1 MTNLQQLYDS
11 WKNRSRPN
19 VKWKMAG
26 DMPGRL
32 PWLVEN
38 FSGLDT
44 ITEFG
49 SYQGCS
55 TAGWLMCKPK
65 KLLAVDWGSYL
76 DVDLYK
82 AAADSA
88 GIKFEFVQSDDL
100 AIDIDP
106 TDLLFIDTRHTEEHT
121 YLELKKHADKAKRF
135 LAFHDINPARFATPL
150 GIKKYLDEYPG
161 VWKQYYKD
169 EIDCGFLVLER
180 I

>member
-82 AAADSA
+82 AAAA
-88 GIKFEFVQSDDL
+88 KAPGKRTTTTQT
-100 AIDIDP
+100 P
-106 TDLLFIDTRHTEEHT
+106 TLGTSQGHTT
-121 YLELKKHADKAKRF
+121 KCVSMAS
-135 LAFHDINPARFATPL
+135 
-150 GIKKYLDEYPG
+150 
-161 VWKQYYKD
+161 Q
-169 EIDCGFLVLER
+169 
-180 I
+180 